1 LIQNKRISLILL
13 AVFAIMISSCA
24 TKKRKDDVSGF
35 KKFYHTFTS
44 KYNGYFNAN
53 ELMEESFETLEASR
67 QDNYSQILPV
77 FPYTDVDN
85 PKMVASQLDAAIE
98 KVIRVATIHEV
109 GDYVDDCYV
118 LMGKAQYLKQDYE
131 TAQETFEFFQ
141 EEFNPANP
149 YGSNYKKKKKS
160 TKQKK
165 KERDIEKKNQK
176 KEREK
181 EKEEKEEQRKKERE
195 AKEKAKK
202 EAKKAKEEERKR
214 RKKEREAEEK
224 RRKKEREAKKKNR
237 KKRKRSGGKKKR
249 TKKSE
254 DVKEES
260 KETNQEEP
268 KETNKEEVKV
278 DPVQVENKPSE
289 EVDIP
294 IEEEKEVVV
303 AEDDG
308 EEEYKPKKKEEKKK
322 DETAYSE
329 GMLWLAKTYIEREK
343 YSNAEYLL
351 RKLSQTLT
359 EDKVNREVPAA
370 KAHLYIVQKEYDK
383 AIPELRNAIDI
394 ADDGKLKARYAYII
408 AQLYQKKKD
417 YSNALKAFQEV
428 KDHKGDFRMDFNAD
442 LSIAK
447 NGLLAG
453 TDTKDEASRKINKM
467 LGENKYAE
475 FKDQIYFTLGE
486 ISLAQNNDSEALINF
501 TQSVRNN
508 NNNLPLK
515 AEAYYYMATLNFDK
529 EEYVDAKYY
538 YDSTLIRMNKLDE
551 RYAEVSQYA
560 KNLSRIA
567 SNIETIELQDSL
579 LALGSLPQDE
589 LDKLADKLV
598 LEQREASALKEAEQ
612 KNNTDLKKGNLGV
625 SDSRQTNRKRNFGTS
640 KFFAYNTSA
649 KEKGAKE
656 FNKRWGDRKLEDNWR
671 RSSSQSFNS
680 FDEEGTSEENEVE
693 ITDAERKRALADVP
707 TNPAALEKSNAK
719 IEAAL
724 YDLGVAFRGAVK
736 NYQKSAEALEELVSR
751 YPKSEKILDAYYY
764 LYLSYT
770 DLGNTSKAAYY
781 KNKIVQ
787 EFPESKFAKSLQDP
801 NYLASLNDE
810 KKSVSLFYDNTY
822 ALFENGNY
830 SEVKNRI
837 EESQTLFGKENE
849 MKAKFGLLSAMVT
862 GAEVG
867 KEGYIKALQDV
878 ITRYPN
884 TPQKIRAQEIMRF
897 LKGDSDAFDVVE
909 IKEVDDIFDLEEEKL
924 HYVAIIVYESDTKK
938 FTDAK
943 ISVSNFNKKF
953 YKTKKLQISDIFL
966 NRDEGAQIILVRKF
980 KNMKESMDYFD
991 TVEKNKGEYIKGTE
1005 IAYDVYPIT
1014 QRNYRKVISER
1025 SASKYRVFFE
1035 KNYQKK

>member
-1 LIQNKRISLILL
+1 MAL
-13 AVFAIMISSCA
+13 FAIVISSCA
-24 TKKRKDDVSGF
+24 TKKRKDEVSGF

-53 ELMEESFETLEASR
+53 ELMEESFATLEASR
-67 QDNYSQILPV
+67 QDNYNQILPV
-77 FPYTDVDN
+77 FSYTDVEN

-131 TAQETFEFFQ
+131 TAQETFEYFQ
-141 EEFNPANP
+141 EEYNPANP
-149 YGSNYKKKKKS
+149 YGSNYKKKKKTS
-160 TKQKK
+160 KQKK
-165 KERDIEKKNQK
+165 KEREIEKKNQK
-176 KEREK
+176 EEK
-181 EKEEKEEQRKKERE
+181 KREKEEKEEKRKKERE
-195 AKEKAKK
+195 AKEKAKE
-202 EAKKAKEEERKR
+202 EARKAKEKERERRKKEKEEEQKR
-214 RKKEREAEEK
+214 RKKEREE
-224 RRKKEREAKKKNR
+224 KKKR
-237 KKRKRSGGKKKR
+237 RKRSGGKKKR
-249 TKKSE
+249 TKKK
-254 DVKEES
+254 KEES
-260 KETNQEEP
+260 KEEKTVEIKEDEKSVEIPEEP
-268 KETNKEEVKV
+268 TIDEVIVEEKEEV
-278 DPVQVENKPSE
+278 
-289 EVDIP
+289 
-294 IEEEKEVVV
+294 EKEVVV

-308 EEEYKPKKKEEKKK
+308 EEEYKPKKEEEKKK

-359 EDKVNREVPAA
+359 EDKVRREVPAA
-370 KAHLYIVQKEYDK
+370 KAHLYISQKEYDK

-394 ADDGKLKARYAYII
+394 SNDGKLKARYAYII
-408 AQLYQKKKD
+408 AQLYQKNNQYAK
-417 YSNALKAFQEV
+417 ALSAFQEV

-453 TDTKDEASRKINKM
+453 TDSNEQASNKINKM
-467 LGENKYAE
+467 LGEDKYSE

-486 ISLAQNNDSEALINF
+486 IALAQNNEAAALTNF
-501 TQSVRNN
+501 TQSIKFNN
-508 NNNLPLK
+508 SNLPLK

-529 EEYVDAKYY
+529 EEYVTAKYY
-538 YDSTLIRMNKLDE
+538 YDSTLLSMNKLDE
-551 RYAEVSQYA
+551 RYSEVSQYA

-567 SNIETIELQDSL
+567 TNIETIELQDSL
-579 LALGSLPQDE
+579 IALSEMSQEE

-598 LEQREASALKEAEQ
+598 LEQRANSEAEAAE
-612 KNNTDLKKGNLGV
+612 KSTKAGSKFGNKGL
-625 SDSRQTNRKRNFGTS
+625 SERQTNRSRGFGQS
-640 KFFAYNTSA
+640 KFFAYNLSA
-649 KEKGAKE
+649 KEKGIKE

-671 RSSSQSFNS
+671 RSASQSFNS
-680 FDEEGTSEENEVE
+680 FEEEGDVEEEEVE

-707 TNPAALEKSNAK
+707 SNPASLEKANAK
-719 IEAAL
+719 IEEAL

-736 NYQKSAEALEELVSR
+736 NYEKSVDALERLVSR

-764 LYLSYT
+764 LYLSYS
-770 DLGNTSKAAYY
+770 DLNNTSKATYY
-781 KNKIVQ
+781 KNKIID
-787 EFPESKFAKSLQDP
+787 EFPESKFAKALQDP
-801 NYLASLNDE
+801 NYLESLNDE
-810 KKSVSLFYDNTY
+810 NNSVELYYDNTY
-822 ALFENGNY
+822 ALFEEGKY
-830 SEVKNRI
+830 SSVKSRI
-837 EESQTLFGKENE
+837 ETSETLFGKENT

-862 GAEVG
+862 GAEEG

-909 IKEVDDIFDLEEEKL
+909 IKEVDDIFDLEEDKL
-924 HYVAIIVYESDTKK
+924 HYVAIVVYESDASK
-938 FTDAK
+938 FTNAK

-966 NRDEGAQIILVRKF
+966 NRDEGTQIILVRKF

-991 TVEKNKGEYIKGTE
+991 TVEKNKKEYIKEGE
-1005 IAYDVYPIT
+1005 ISYDIYPIT
-1014 QRNYRKVISER
+1014 QRNYRKIISER
-1025 SASKYRVFFE
+1025 SVSKYRVFFDN
-1035 KNYQKK
+1035 NYKKK